1 MYFKEVYM
9 HRRTHL
15 TFLYIGLLII
25 ISPAFTQSDSDA
37 EAVRIIENFESK
49 LNLDAFDI
57 TTLFTLVQKKQGE
70 ADRVLRIRIYRR
82 DRAELFTILFMY
94 PNSEKGKGYLRQG
107 DNLYL
112 YLPTTGEFVYRNRKD
127 DIGSTD
133 VRTDIF
139 GRLTN
144 LERFRA
150 SYVGSTRVSEWDCH
164 LIQLDAKILDVTFP
178 IQKWYVR
185 KSDGLPVK
193 VENFS
198 ASGTLL
204 RTYYYIDYTRVG
216 ANNYIFSKLLAVN
229 HLEQGQKT
237 YITNENVST
246 ARIDDSVF
254 KQSFLEQQSR

>member
-1 MYFKEVYM
+1 MTKKIM
-9 HRRTHL
+9 L
-15 TFLYIGLLII
+15 LYLLIGI
-25 ISPAFTQSDSDA
+25 LSFITPLFSQSDSDPQ
-37 EAVRIIENFESK
+37 AVAIIENFERK
-49 LNLDAFDI
+49 LNLEGFDI
-57 TTLFTLVQKKQGE
+57 TTLFTLVQKKEGE
-70 ADRVLRIRIYRR
+70 ADRVFNIRIYRR
-82 DRAELFTILFMY
+82 DAKELFTILFLY

-144 LERFRA
+144 LTRFRV
-150 SYVGSTRVSEWDCH
+150 SYLGSARVSSWDCH
-164 LIQLDAKILDVTFP
+164 LLRLDAKVLDVTFP

-198 ASGTLL
+198 ASETLL
-204 RTYYYIDYTRVG
+204 RTYYYIEYAPVG
-216 ANNYIFSKLLAVN
+216 SKNYIFTKLLSVN
-229 HLEQGQKT
+229 NLEQGQKT
-237 YITNENVST
+237 FITNENVST
-246 ARIDDSVF
+246 SRIDDAVF

>member
-1 MYFKEVYM
+1 MNKIIRYISS
-9 HRRTHL
+9 L
-15 TFLYIGLLII
+15 FLIFIAVPFI
-25 ISPAFTQSDSDA
+25 FSQNDSDP
-37 EAVRIIENFESK
+37 EAVRIIENFENK
-49 LNLDAFDI
+49 LNLETYDI
-57 TTLFTLVQKKQGE
+57 TTLFTIVQKKSGE

-82 DRAELFTILFMY
+82 DRLELFTIIFLY
-94 PNSEKGKGYLRQG
+94 PGSEKGKGYLRQG

-112 YLPTTGEFVYRNRKD
+112 YLPATREFVFRNRKD
-127 DIGSTD
+127 DIGSSD

-150 SYVGSTRVSEWDCH
+150 SYLGLTKVSDWNCH
-164 LIQLDAKILDVTFP
+164 LIELKAKILDVTFP

-185 KSDGLPVK
+185 KSDGLTVK

-204 RTYYYIDYTRVG
+204 RTYYYIDYSRVG
-216 ANNYIFSKLLAVN
+216 ANNYIFNKLLAVN

-237 YITNENVST
+237 FITNENIST

>member
-1 MYFKEVYM
+1 MKKIFRCMILLCVV
-9 HRRTHL
+9 
-15 TFLYIGLLII
+15 FLVIPVIV
-25 ISPAFTQSDSDA
+25 SQSDSDA
-37 EAVRIIENFESK
+37 EAVRIIEYFEDK
-49 LNLDAFDI
+49 LNLEGFDI
-57 TTLFTLVQKKQGE
+57 TTLFTLVQKKAGE

-82 DRAELFTILFMY
+82 DISELFTIIFLY

-150 SYVGSTRVSEWDCH
+150 SYRGSARVSEWDCH
-164 LIQLDAKILDVTFP
+164 LIRLDAKVLDVAFP
-178 IQKWYVR
+178 IQNWYVR

-204 RTYYYIDYTRVG
+204 RTYYYIAYTRVG
-216 ANNYIFSKLLAVN
+216 AANYIFTKLLAVN

-237 YITNENVST
+237 FITNENVST

>member
-1 MYFKEVYM
+1 MNIKM
-9 HRRTHL
+9 RL
-15 TFLYIGLLII
+15 TYLFIGLLII
-25 ISPAFTQSDSDA
+25 IAPSFSQSESDP
-37 EAVRIIENFESK
+37 EAIRIIENFESK
-49 LNLDAFDI
+49 LNLEGFDI
-57 TTLFTLVQKKQGE
+57 TTLFTLVQKKEGE

-82 DRAELFTILFMY
+82 DLSELFTILFLY

-127 DIGSTD
+127 DIGSSD

-150 SYVGSTRVSEWDCH
+150 SYLGSVRVAEWDCH
-164 LIQLDAKILDVTFP
+164 LIRLDAKILDVTFP

-198 ASGTLL
+198 ASETLL
-204 RTYYYIDYTRVG
+204 RTYYYIDYSRVG
-216 ANNYIFSKLLAVN
+216 ANNYIFTKLLAVN

-237 YITNENVST
+237 FITNENVST